1 MMKRSL
7 YPILLLLI
15 IFLAC
20 NKETADQATLAPV
33 TQADVPLPPALPDEA
48 ASEAFNTE
56 FTAAEDLSLG
66 DVFSPAYQSTLS
78 YQALVSA
85 SVEILRKANGL
96 DSLKYYLG
104 ITNNNDPHLI
114 IAAKLINDM
123 YLEGPPEP
131 DVNLRGGGSS
141 ILKCLGEA
149 LGVPI
154 GQIMNV
160 AGSMTMAEI
169 GTAIGAMGWRWF
181 ASTMVKV
188 GIRAA
193 SGAGAVLMAATFTW
207 CMIWEDDLAIDPD
220 PVSWNP
226 PATTEPQPDPT
237 YTVAEF
243 YNYINAV
250 TEWFYASHA
259 GGLEPV
265 PVQLLGADLIRAID
279 DFGQA
284 PGTGPQEVVEYRTKP
299 GFISQLKHY
308 VLNGYTGEPIPDTE

>member
-33 TQADVPLPPALPDEA
+33 TQANVPLDPVLPDETV
-48 ASEAFNTE
+48 SDAFNTE
-56 FTAAEDLSLG
+56 FTAAENLSLG
-66 DVFSPAYQSTLS
+66 DVFSPAYQNTPS
-78 YQALVSA
+78 YLALLNA

-104 ITNNNDPHLI
+104 ITNDNDPHLI

-123 YLEGPPEP
+123 YLEGPPEQEA
-131 DVNLRGGGSS
+131 NLRGGGSS

-149 LGVPI
+149 LGLPVGEI
-154 GQIMNV
+154 VSV

-193 SGAGAVLMAATFTW
+193 SGAGAVVMAATFTW
-207 CMIWEDDLAIDPD
+207 CMIWEEDMDIDPD
-220 PVSWNP
+220 PVTWTP
-226 PATTEPQPDPT
+226 PGTTNPQPDPT

-250 TEWFYASHA
+250 TDWFYASHA
-259 GGLEPV
+259 GGEEPI
-265 PVQLLGADLIRAID
+265 PVQLLGGDLIRAID
-279 DFGQA
+279 DFGHT
-284 PGTGPQEVVEYRTKP
+284 PGAGPQEVMEYASKL
-299 GFISQLKHY
+299 GFISQLKQY
-308 VLNGYTGEPIPDTE
+308 VLNGYTGEPLPDTE